1 MNSGIKKDWGAY
13 DRFLVDRLKA
23 CHVPGAQICV
33 MDESGVVYEKNY
45 GFRDEAS
52 TLPVDG
58 NTVFGI
64 ASLSKSI
71 TAFALALLEHEDKVS
86 FDDPVYRYI
95 PDLRIPGTPREAL
108 LIRHLANHTSGIP
121 PIPTFAWSDVWST
134 PDDPWQHKHN
144 ERIRRE
150 SACKVDTLNDII
162 GYLRGVKALGQP
174 GEYMSYSNEGYAI
187 LSRIVD
193 IVSGETLESYVQR
206 EIFDKLGMTH
216 STFNLAK
223 VKSSDNYTSLFYK
236 WNGTMRCSDN
246 WNTVNVYRG
255 CGSIKST
262 ARDLTRF
269 YLALSQN
276 GFIDGQQVFPKA
288 CIERIIGKAFPETKQ
303 SVYCFGLGKRSFGQ
317 DVLCSHSGGLK
328 GVSSI
333 GGFFK
338 SGGFAVSILTNLSDV
353 EREPLL
359 YGACFVQQSLPVN
372 TEYVLHRAVDET
384 VEVPSVYIG
393 VYQSLEAGVK
403 AKVACD
409 ESGGL
414 ICDAMGIRFNLVFAG
429 ETTFM
434 MIPQGTDLKQGD
446 PVKFM
451 VRDGKAWGVVYKS
464 RVFPRK
470 E

>member
-1 MNSGIKKDWGAY
+1 MSNGIQKAWEAY
-13 DRFLVDRLKA
+13 DRFLVSRLEA
-23 CHVPGAQICV
+23 GGVPGAQVCI
-33 MDESGVVYEKNY
+33 MDENGTVYEKCY
-45 GFRDEAS
+45 GWKDDAR

-71 TAFALALLEHEDKVS
+71 TAFALALLEHEGKVS

-206 EIFDKLGMTH
+206 EIFDRLGMEHT
-216 STFNLAK
+216 TFDLDRVRANG
-223 VKSSDNYTSLFYK
+223 DFTSLFYRWDGK
-236 WNGTMRCSDN
+236 MRCSDN
-246 WNTVNVYRG
+246 WNSLPVYRG
-255 CGSIKST
+255 CGAVKST
-262 ARDLTRF
+262 AKDMTRY
-269 YLALSQN
+269 YLALSQ
-276 GFIDGQQVFPKA
+276 GGAVDGIQIFPKA
-288 CIERIIGKAFPETKQ
+288 CVERVIGKEFPETEFPT
-303 SVYCFGLGKRSFGQ
+303 YCFGLSKRSFG
-317 DVLCSHSGGLK
+317 DNTLCSHTGGLK

-338 SGGFAVSILTNLSDV
+338 DSGFAATILTNLSDV
-353 EREPLL
+353 DREPLL
-359 YGACFVQQSLPVN
+359 YGACHIQQGKPVD

-384 VEVPSVYIG
+384 VEDPSAYLG
-393 VYQSLEAGVK
+393 TYESLEARIE
-403 AKVACD
+403 AHVALDGNRQLVCHTLGMTFD
-409 ESGGL
+409 
-414 ICDAMGIRFNLVFAG
+414 LVFAG
-429 ETTFM
+429 GTTFM
-434 MIPQGTDLKQGD
+434 MIPKNSGLKVGD
-446 PVKFM
+446 PVKFL
-451 VRDGKAWGVVYKS
+451 VRDGKAWGVVFKS
-464 RVFPRK
+464 RIFPRI
-470 E
+470 